1 MASDAFQFI
10 LDKVNIANNYDDIVI
25 LGTLYIILKTNNE
38 YDNFFKK
45 TIVSPDEYEDVFKNP
60 DINIFTDF
68 VCKLLLK
75 DYEDQHLRGKCS
87 AITTELK
94 FDFTDF
100 SVEFDNKA
108 NTGTFNKDAT
118 KKSFVQKFVDLAQVF
133 YEIQFSD
140 DMFKST
146 HDFSALSLEANRLQ
160 NKKEKTFQVVYYTDA
175 KTNNHKIQSKDFN
188 ELIDVNFE
196 TVSDHKILRKKVI
209 IPPIGSEVT
218 HQIIILDHSK
228 MTDAQINEIIK
239 LVTIDTVIILV
250 GKTATS
256 AKSYVNI
263 KTLNKLSSGNTATS
277 QSFTMC
283 HGNKSKTYSFDAYI
297 HGDSFE
303 CDNFVSILPFIVFR
317 NIVVYIKSD

>member
-10 LDKVNIANNYDDIVI
+10 LNKVNIANNYDDFVI
-25 LGTLYIILKTNNE
+25 LGTLYIILKTNNA
-38 YDNFFKK
+38 YDNFFK
-45 TIVSPDEYEDVFKNP
+45 TNVSPDEYEKVFKNP

-75 DYEDQHLRGKCS
+75 DDEEVNLTDKCS

-108 NTGTFNKDAT
+108 NTGKFNKEAT
-118 KKSFVQKFVDLAQVF
+118 KRSFVQKFVNLAQVF
-133 YEIQFSD
+133 YEIQFSAN
-140 DMFKST
+140 MFKST
-146 HDFSALSLEANRLQ
+146 NDFNDLSMEVNRLH

-175 KTNNHKIQSKDFN
+175 RTNNHKIKSKDFD

-209 IPPIGSEVT
+209 IPPIGSAVT

-228 MTDAQINEIIK
+228 MTDTQINEIIK

-250 GKTATS
+250 GKTATTN
-256 AKSYVNI
+256 KSYVNI

-283 HGNKSKTYSFDAYI
+283 HGSKSKTYSFDAYI
-297 HGDSFE
+297 DGDSFE